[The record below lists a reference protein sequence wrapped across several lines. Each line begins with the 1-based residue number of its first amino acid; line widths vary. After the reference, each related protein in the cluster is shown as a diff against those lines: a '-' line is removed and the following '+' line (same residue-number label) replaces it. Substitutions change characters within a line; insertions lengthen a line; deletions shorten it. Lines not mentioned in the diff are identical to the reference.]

1 MKNIVKQI
9 LYNNQEND
17 RVAVIDG
24 DVEITFGQLR
34 DRVSRATT
42 YFQQVITK
50 ENPRVTI
57 CCQDSVEWL
66 VAALGIMAAG
76 GICTSVSIK
85 LPQEHLAA
93 KLKKIDPVLTMSS
106 IGQLSNTT
114 VDINSWFQSLDQYQ
128 TSDPVEVESNQPCMF
143 NNSGGTTSIGKLLI
157 HTHESYVPNRPNDIK
172 YFMAAPGETSW
183 ALVPFT
189 SSYGFGHATGCL
201 TQGATLIIAN
211 TLNPNSIKDI
221 IDKHRVS
228 CIGGSP
234 AMYSMILKHDCI
246 PNHLPTVC
254 CVGGDLL
261 TRHFADRWHQKTG
274 RPLRN
279 IFGTS
284 EYGLMF
290 YTPSNRTVPAD
301 ALGIPVEGL
310 EIELR
315 GDNGQLVPAGCA
327 GQLWFRGPG
336 LPIGIWNDSTNQA
349 EAFCNGWVTTED
361 MLRQD
366 VDGNYYFVG
375 RKSETFKIDSKLID
389 LAKIENFSLE
399 SQLLDD
405 ALAVPV
411 FDQNNRAHIKLL
423 IVADSKESKL
433 QHDLKQY
440 LDSRLHKHE
449 IPTVIQMVD
458 ELPRT
463 PAGKKIRRP
472 EYI

>member
-9 LYNNQEND
+9 LYNGQENN
-17 RVAVIDG
+17 RVAVING

-34 DRVSRATT
+34 DRVSRATS
-42 YFQQVITK
+42 YFQQVITT
-50 ENPRVTI
+50 ENSRVTI
-57 CCQDSVEWL
+57 CCQDSIEWL

-76 GICTSVSIK
+76 GISTSVSIK
-85 LPQEHLAA
+85 LPQEHLIA
-93 KLKKIDPVLTMSS
+93 KLKKIDPVLIISGV
-106 IGQLSNTT
+106 GQLSNTT

-128 TSDPVEVESNQPCMF
+128 TSDPVDVEPNQPCMF

-172 YFMAAPGETSW
+172 YFVSSPGETSL
-183 ALVPFT
+183 ALVPLT
-189 SSYGFGHATGCL
+189 SSYGFGHAVACF

-211 TLNPNSIKDI
+211 TLNPNSIKNI

-228 CIGGSP
+228 CLGGSP
-234 AMYSMILKHDCI
+234 AMYGMMLKHDCI

-261 TRHFADRWHQKTG
+261 TGHFADRWHQKTG

-290 YTPSNRTVPAD
+290 YKPSGSNAPAD
-301 ALGIPVEGL
+301 ALGIPVQGL

-315 GDNGQLVPAGCA
+315 DNGRPVPAGCV

-336 LPIGIWNDSTNQA
+336 LPIGVWNDSVKQ
-349 EAFCNGWVTTED
+349 EEVFCDGWVTTED
-361 MLRQD
+361 MLRRD
-366 VDGNYYFVG
+366 AVDDNYYFVG

-389 LAKIENFSLE
+389 LAKIENLSLE
-399 SQLLDD
+399 SNLLED
-405 ALAVPV
+405 AVAVPV

-423 IVADSKESKL
+423 IVSDSRESDL
-433 QHDLKQY
+433 QHSLRQY

-449 IPTVIQMVD
+449 IPTMIQVVD

-463 PAGKKIRRP
+463 PVGKKIRRP